1 MSDFQY
7 DKDEAGIVTI
17 TMDFQGQSANT
28 MTRAYLRFMDD
39 VLARLR
45 AESGLTGVVLTSAK
59 KTFFAGGNLHEL
71 LKIERV
77 DHALVDW
84 IEHNK
89 AGIRAL
95 ERLPVPVVAAIN
107 GAALGGGFEICL
119 GCNHRVVV
127 DSPAAVV
134 GLPEV
139 TLGLLPGAGG
149 VVRLTALLGLEKA
162 LPLLL
167 EGKQLRPAEALKAGL
182 VDAVVPRVEDLVP
195 AAKAWI
201 EAHPQAHTQPWD
213 AKGFKY
219 PGGDAA
225 APHIRQLATMASVNL
240 TAKTRGLTPAP
251 EKILDLAVNSMRM
264 GFDSALRAESRG
276 LVALLVTPEAKAA
289 ISTFF
294 FGMQAVKSGRVR
306 PEGERWKAT
315 SSAVLGAGMMGAGI
329 AWAHASKGLR
339 TVLKDTTLEKAEKGR
354 SYSTNLADKLI
365 KRGAMSEADKAALL
379 NRIQP
384 TAQDKDYRGMDLI
397 IEAVFEDIA
406 LKERIIP
413 DSFALLGERGI
424 YGSNTSTLPISILAE
439 SCPDP
444 SRFIGLHFFSPVDRM
459 KIVEIIMGAKTSED
473 TLRKAY
479 DYVQQIGYLPIVVND
494 ARGFFT
500 SRVFGTFMDEGLHLL
515 QDGVNPVTIERAAW
529 KVGMP
534 VGPLAVHD
542 EVSLELTR
550 KAMVTHQQL
559 DQRLGL
565 KQSGFG
571 VHNTATHTISP
582 AMCEM
587 GRGGRNWGGRGFYD
601 YAEDGTKRLW
611 DGLAQFKLRDA
622 QVPLQD
628 AEDRLIYRQVIETLR
643 CLNEGVLRS
652 EVEANLGSMVAIGF
666 PAHTGGALQYVRG
679 VGIDAF
685 ARRAAELAARYGER
699 FAVPTG
705 ALETLR
711 SRPAVEV

>member
-1 MSDFQY
+1 MNDFQY
-7 DKDEAGIVTI
+7 DKDDAGIVTV

-28 MTRAYLRFMDD
+28 MNKVYLRVMDEIT
-39 VLARLR
+39 ARLQ
-45 AESGLTGVVLTSAK
+45 AETGLTGVVLTSAK
-59 KTFFAGGNLHEL
+59 KTFFAGGDLHEL
-71 LKIERV
+71 LAIERV
-77 DHALVDW
+77 DQALFDW

-119 GCNHRVVV
+119 GCNHRIVV
-127 DSPAAVV
+127 DAPSAVV

-139 TLGLLPGAGG
+139 TLGLLPGGGG
-149 VVRLTALLGLEKA
+149 VVGRTARVGREQA
-162 LPLLL
+162 LP
-167 EGKQLRPAEALKAGL
+167 QLAEALKAGL
-182 VDAVVPRVEDLVP
+182 VDALVPRVEDLVP

-201 EAHPQAHTQPWD
+201 QAHPQAHAQPWD

-225 APHIRQLATMASVNL
+225 APHIRQLASMAAVSL
-240 TAKTRGLTPAP
+240 AAKTRGLAPAP
-251 EKILDLAVNSMRM
+251 ARILDLAVNSMRM
-264 GFDSALRAESRG
+264 GFESALRAESR
-276 LVALLVTPEAKAA
+276 ALASLPVTPEAKAA
-289 ISTFF
+289 IGTFF

-306 PEGERWKAT
+306 PPGERWKAQT
-315 SSAVLGAGMMGAGI
+315 TAVLGAGMMGAGI
-329 AWAHASKGLR
+329 AWAHATKGLR
-339 TVLKDTTLEKAEKGR
+339 TALKDTEQERADKGR
-354 SYSTNLADKLI
+354 AYSATLADKAI
-365 KRGAMSEADKAALL
+365 KRGSMSEADKAALL
-379 NRIQP
+379 ELIVP
-384 TAQDKDYRGMDLI
+384 TTQDGDCRGADVI
-397 IEAVFEDIA
+397 IEAVFEDIT
-406 LKERIIP
+406 LKESVIP
-413 DSFALLGERGI
+413 QTFGLLAEGGI

-459 KIVEIIMGAKTSED
+459 KIVEIIIGAKTSQD

-479 DYVQQIGYLPIVVND
+479 DYVQHIGYLPIVVND

-500 SRVFGTFMDEGLHLL
+500 SRVFGTFLDEGMQLL
-515 QDGVNPVTIERAAW
+515 QDGMDPVTIERAAW

-550 KAMVTHQQL
+550 KAMTTHRQL

-565 KQSGFG
+565 KQGFG
-571 VHNTATHTISP
+571 AHNTATHTISP
-582 AMCEM
+582 VMCEM

-601 YAEDGTKRLW
+601 YAQDGSKRLW

-622 QVPLQD
+622 EVSWRD
-628 AEDRLIYRQVIETLR
+628 AQDRLIYRQVIETLR
-643 CLNEGVLRS
+643 CYDEGVLRS
-652 EVEANLGSMVAIGF
+652 EVEANLGSIVAIGF
-666 PAHTGGALQYVRG
+666 PGHTGGALQYVRG

-685 ARRAAELAARYGER
+685 ARRAAELADRYGER
-699 FAVPTG
+699 FAVPLG
-705 ALETLR
+705 ALDKLR
-711 SRPAVEV
+711 TRAALEA